1 MTDQEWKSLG
11 LEDEYARFARTLCYD
26 QTADDVTDGEDP
38 LAPSKGAWHG
48 LLMVT
53 PLWVAIGFVVF
64 LIVRHR

>member
-1 MTDQEWKSLG
+1 MQNQMTDREW
-11 LEDEYARFARTLCYD
+11 FAQIGICYD
-26 QTADDVTDGEDP
+26 HTADDVTDGEDP
-38 LAPSKGAWHG
+38 MAPSKGAWHG